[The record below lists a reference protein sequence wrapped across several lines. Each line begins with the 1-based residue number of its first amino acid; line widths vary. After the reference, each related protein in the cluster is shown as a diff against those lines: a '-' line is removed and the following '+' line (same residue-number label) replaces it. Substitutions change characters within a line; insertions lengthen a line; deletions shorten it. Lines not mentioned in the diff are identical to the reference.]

1 MGAKVNGRVQLITQA
16 EYARRRQVAKSAVAK
31 AVKEG
36 RITLIDG
43 QIDPA
48 VADIQWAQNTRA
60 RGDSGR
66 STTQS
71 PAAMGG
77 AASVQEVDPG
87 ASDASSAAAQPVD
100 DYQSLR
106 TRRERAAVE
115 SAERENGREAGR
127 LLDRE
132 ATSRGVF
139 DAFRALRDAVM
150 ASPQRA
156 AARVVGLADVRDI
169 ERIITE
175 ELRHGFETA
184 EQSLNTLVAPKV
196 EGIT

>member
-1 MGAKVNGRVQLITQA
+1 MNGRVQLVTQA
-16 EYARRRQVAKSAVAK
+16 EYARRRNVAKSAVSK

-36 RITLIDG
+36 RITLIG
-43 QIDPA
+43 GKIDPT

-66 STTQS
+66 SATQT

-77 AASVQEVDPG
+77 G
-87 ASDASSAAAQPVD
+87 ASAQEIDSAAPDAPGAAAQPVD

-106 TRRERAAVE
+106 IRRERATVE
-115 SAERENGREAGR
+115 AAERDNDREAGR

-175 ELRHGFETA
+175 ELRHGFNTA
-184 EQSLNTLVAPKV
+184 EQNLNALVSTKV
-196 EGIT
+196 EGMT

>member
-1 MGAKVNGRVQLITQA
+1 MNGRVQLVTQA
-16 EYARRRQVAKSAVAK
+16 EYARRRNVAKSAVSK

-36 RITLIDG
+36 RITLIG
-43 QIDPA
+43 NKIDPA

-66 STTQS
+66 NATQA

-77 AASVQEVDPG
+77 AASAQEIDPG
-87 ASDASSAAAQPVD
+87 ASDASGAAAQPVD

-115 SAERENGREAGR
+115 AAERENDREAGR
-127 LLDRE
+127 LLDRD

-139 DAFRALRDAVM
+139 DSFRALRDAVM

-175 ELRHGFETA
+175 ELRHGFDTA
-184 EQSLNTLVAPKV
+184 EQNLQTLITPKA
-196 EGIT
+196 EGVN

>member
-1 MGAKVNGRVQLITQA
+1 MNGRVELISQA
-16 EYARRRQVAKSAVAK
+16 EYARRRGVAKSAVTK
-31 AVKEG
+31 AAQEG
-36 RITLIDG
+36 RITLIG
-43 QIDPA
+43 GKIDPA

-66 STTQS
+66 STTQM
-71 PAAMGG
+71 PAATGG
-77 AASVQEVDPG
+77 PASGQEIDPG
-87 ASDASSAAAQPVD
+87 ASDASGAVAQPVD

-115 SAERENGREAGR
+115 AAERDNDREAGR
-127 LLDRE
+127 LVDRD
-132 ATSRGVF
+132 AIHRGVF
-139 DAFRALRDAVM
+139 DSFRALRDAVM

-175 ELRHGFETA
+175 ELRRGFDTA
-184 EQSLNTLVAPKV
+184 EQSLQTLVAPKV
-196 EGIT
+196 EGFT

>member
-1 MGAKVNGRVQLITQA
+1 MNGRVQLVTQA
-16 EYARRRQVAKSAVAK
+16 EYARRRNVAKSAVSK

-36 RITLIDG
+36 RITLIG
-43 QIDPA
+43 GKIDPA

-66 STTQS
+66 SATQT
-71 PAAMGG
+71 PAAMVGG
-77 AASVQEVDPG
+77 ASAQETDSG
-87 ASDASSAAAQPVD
+87 ASDASGATAQQVD

-115 SAERENGREAGR
+115 AAERENDREAGR
-127 LLDRE
+127 LLDRD

-139 DAFRALRDAVM
+139 DSFRALRDAVM

-175 ELRHGFETA
+175 ELRLGFDTA
-184 EQSLNTLVAPKV
+184 EQSLQALVASKS
-196 EGIT
+196 EGVT